1 MKGNIVGEDFNSR
14 FQIVNPVMTKIS
26 YKHIERLKE
35 KEFTI
40 HCEVERNTL
49 ELKGQWLP
57 SLTTGSSSSSKVLC
71 FVVSPM
77 IRSAKENEL
86 LGLSFSDFA
95 IHDPSKDRLFALEAL
110 QAANR
115 VNDIKTST
123 SATSFTDEASCSEDT
138 ERDILGCPS
147 ASLFRRN
154 SIQKTI
160 PHPLSS
166 KSASILNPE
175 LMEKRCPGPGSDQLN
190 HLYPP
195 FAPRYF
201 SPSADLSLKSY
212 PSYKP
217 LSLLSVFIYFL
228 SFFFLLD
235 SSSEYSIS
243 NYPFYLSISAVTVTN
258 LTFICSIIQ
267 EILQKDMRDNFKATK
282 IILERLKGDANQEL
296 FIKSICSFY
305 WNQNGLTNF
314 FTTMIRQDLNDNNK
328 EKQNLPFREDTIT
341 TAVIS
346 TFLRNSCLSALRD
359 PLRRV
364 IMKIIDSPPQNPDS
378 IVAYLLQFIQ
388 NLSKST

>member
-1 MKGNIVGEDFNSR
+1 MSPPTFRTTNVTPTSLRLHYIAGKKTRLGLGPVVVGIVQGIAEHHLLWPSNQLKVVQEKYVSRGADHDIFYISWRKEQNGAPSLDYKNTIGTGFRFTLTPTALNAAFPFHFCLDKKLVVLQVGSVRVFFSFENYQIICSLLPFFIFSGQSLLKLMKGNIVGEDFNSR

-71 FVVSPM
+71 FVGSPM

-115 VNDIKTST
+115 VNDIKTSS

-166 KSASILNPE
+166 KSTSILNPE

-235 SSSEYSIS
+235 SS
-243 NYPFYLSISAVTVTN
+243 V
-258 LTFICSIIQ
+258 
-267 EILQKDMRDNFKATK
+267 
-282 IILERLKGDANQEL
+282 
-296 FIKSICSFY
+296 
-305 WNQNGLTNF
+305 
-314 FTTMIRQDLNDNNK
+314 
-328 EKQNLPFREDTIT
+328 
-341 TAVIS
+341 
-346 TFLRNSCLSALRD
+346 
-359 PLRRV
+359 
-364 IMKIIDSPPQNPDS
+364 
-378 IVAYLLQFIQ
+378 
-388 NLSKST
+388 